1 MNSSKPKYL
10 IIIAGATATGKTDIA
25 IQLAKHFNTEIIS
38 ADARQFYRELN
49 IGTAKPSPQQLKE
62 VPHHFIN
69 SLSVQDAYDVGKYE
83 TDVLQFLDQFY
94 LKHDIV
100 ILCGG
105 SGLFIKAITDGLD
118 ELPQVDPEVRKQLK
132 FIFEQK
138 GILALQDLLKEK
150 DPAYYSVSDI
160 NNPQRLMRALEVCI
174 STGQPFSSFHKNEK
188 AKRNFI
194 PIKICLN
201 VDRNELYQRIG
212 RRVDEMFANGLLEE
226 AKQLFPFKELNALQ
240 TVGYT
245 ELFQHFENKID
256 LGTAKQLIKQHT
268 RNYAKR
274 QITWFKKDPEYS
286 YFDPK
291 DISLILKFINSKVQG
306 SGF

>member
-1 MNSSKPKYL
+1 MIFSKPKYL
-10 IIIAGATATGKTDIA
+10 IVIAGATATGKTDIA

-38 ADARQFYRELN
+38 ADARQFYKELN

-83 TDVLQFLDQFY
+83 TDVLQLLDQLY

-118 ELPQVDPEVRKQLK
+118 ELPQVDSEVRKQLK

-138 GILALQDLLKEK
+138 GITALQELLKEK
-150 DPAYYSVSDI
+150 DPAYYSVVDI

-188 AKRNFI
+188 AKRDFI
-194 PIKICLN
+194 SIKICL
-201 VDRNELYQRIG
+201 DAERSSLYKKIDQ
-212 RRVDEMFANGLLEE
+212 RVDEMFAKGLMEE
-226 AKQLFPFKELNALQ
+226 AKQLLPFKELNALQ
-240 TVGYT
+240 TVGYS
-245 ELFQHFENKID
+245 ELFQHFKNKINPEE
-256 LGTAKQLIKQHT
+256 TKNLIKQHT

-274 QITWFKKDPEYS
+274 QITWFKKNAEYVWFS
-286 YFDPK
+286 AE
-291 DISLILKFINSKVQG
+291 DISLIINFINSKV
-306 SGF
+306 SL

>member
-10 IIIAGATATGKTDIA
+10 ITIAGPTATGKTNIA
-25 IQLAKHFNTEIIS
+25 IQLAKYFKTEIIS
-38 ADARQFYRELN
+38 ADARQFYKELN
-49 IGTAKPSPQQLKE
+49 IGTAKPSTQQLKE

-69 SLSVQDAYDVGKYE
+69 SLSIHDNYDVGKYE
-83 TDVLQFLDQFY
+83 SDVLQLLDQLF
-94 LKHDIV
+94 LKHEIV

-118 ELPQVDPEVRKQLK
+118 ELPPVNPEVRKQLQ

-138 GILALQDLLKEK
+138 GIAELQELLKEK
-150 DPAYYSVSDI
+150 DPAYYSVVDL

-194 PIKICLN
+194 SIKICL
-201 VDRNELYQRIG
+201 DAERTELYKRIDQ
-212 RRVDEMFANGLLEE
+212 RVDEMFSNGLTEE
-226 AKQLFPFKELNALQ
+226 AKQLFQFKELNALQ
-240 TVGYT
+240 TVGYS
-245 ELFQHFENKID
+245 ELFSYFENRIN
-256 LGTAKQLIKQHT
+256 LETAKDLIKQHT

-274 QITWFKKDPEYS
+274 QITWFKKDVEYVW
-286 YFDPK
+286 FDP
-291 DISLILKFINSKVQG
+291 DDFSLILNFLNSKIML
-306 SGF
+306 